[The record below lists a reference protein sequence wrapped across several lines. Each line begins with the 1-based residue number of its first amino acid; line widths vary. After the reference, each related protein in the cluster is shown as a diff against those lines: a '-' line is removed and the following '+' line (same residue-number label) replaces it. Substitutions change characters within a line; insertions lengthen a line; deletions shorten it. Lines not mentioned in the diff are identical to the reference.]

1 MSTPRFVNEHLSFSR
16 LSRFESCPLSYRL
29 HYIDKQTAEPG
40 APLRFGKVI
49 HAVLE
54 DLVREHVREERAAP
68 LSESRALELFRAAW
82 AADGLTG
89 LALFQEGIDILKD
102 FVHEQGELDHRDVL
116 AVEKKFRL
124 PIGRFTV
131 LGYIDRIDCIDDET
145 IEVIDYKTNRLL
157 FTRDEVD
164 HSLQLSLY
172 HLAVQQLW
180 PWAKNVKLTFH
191 MLRHGVRMRTTR
203 TPEQLAAAR
212 AYVETLGEMTEA
224 ATEFPARLN
233 ANCVY
238 CDHKAQCPAYNDALH
253 GKRDVVCEDT
263 SDLEAVARE
272 REEVANL
279 AKVLYARKK
288 ELEDVLKAHLE
299 DHDELVLAGVR
310 YRVFNTT
317 SLSYP
322 LEPALAVLQD
332 GTQLDRVDLTSRLAT
347 IDKKALDKLLKEL
360 GKTTDRA
367 RVRLLKTELEAVAD
381 KTHSARFWAKGVAK

>member
-1 MSTPRFVNEHLSFSR
+1 MSAPHFVNEHLSYSR

-29 HYIDKQTAEPG
+29 HYIDKQVAEPG

-54 DLVREHVREERAAP
+54 DLVREHVREERVAP
-68 LSESRALELFRAAW
+68 LSEGRAVELFRAAW

-89 LALFQEGIDILKD
+89 LALFQEGIDILKE
-102 FVHEQGELDHRDVL
+102 FVHAGELDHRDVL
-116 AVEKKFRL
+116 AVEKEFRL

-131 LGYIDRIDCIDDET
+131 LGYIDRVDCIDDET
-145 IEVIDYKTNRLL
+145 IEVIDYKTNRQL

-180 PWAKNVKLTFH
+180 PWAKKVRLTFH
-191 MLRHGVRMRTTR
+191 MLRHGLRMRTSR
-203 TPEQLAAAR
+203 TPEQLAAAG
-212 AYVETLGEMTEA
+212 AYVETLGAMTEE
-224 ATEFPARLN
+224 ATEYPARLN

-238 CDHKAQCPAYNDALH
+238 CDHRAQCPAYADALQ
-253 GKRDVVCEDT
+253 GKRDVICEDT
-263 SDLEAVARE
+263 SELEAVARE
-272 REEVANL
+272 REEVATL

-310 YRVFNTT
+310 YRMFNAT

-322 LEPALAVLQD
+322 LEPALATLEHATGLGRD
-332 GTQLDRVDLTSRLAT
+332 ELMPRLAT